1 MDTIKIGNFLKQL
14 RKENGLTQ
22 EQLGEKIGVTNK
34 TISRWETGTYL
45 PPVECLA
52 MLSDIYK
59 ISINE
64 LVAAQRLQKDEFEN
78 AADDNLSNALK
89 LSESSFKK
97 KEKRLTIIM
106 ILSTIIAIV
115 LILLIPVKIIG
126 LIRGLL
132 IIALVIALAFISNT
146 LNIVALLQNKEIKKT
161 VEK

>member
-14 RKENGLTQ
+14 RKENGFTQ
-22 EQLGEKIGVTNK
+22 EQLGDKIGVTNK
-34 TISRWETGTYL
+34 TVSRWETGSYL

-59 ISINE
+59 VSINE
-64 LVAAQRLQKDEFEN
+64 LVAGQRLESDEFVN
-78 AADDNLSNALK
+78 AAEENLSNALNF
-89 LSESSFKK
+89 SESSFKNT
-97 KEKRLTIIM
+97 EKRLSIIM

-126 LIRGLL
+126 LVRGLL

-146 LNIVALLQNKEIKKT
+146 LNIIALLQNKEIKKS
-161 VEK
+161 VKK

>member
-14 RKENGLTQ
+14 RKENGFTQ

-45 PPVECLA
+45 PPVECMA

>member
-1 MDTIKIGNFLKQL
+1 
-14 RKENGLTQ
+14 
-22 EQLGEKIGVTNK
+22 
-34 TISRWETGTYL
+34 
-45 PPVECLA
+45 
-52 MLSDIYK
+52 
-59 ISINE
+59 
-64 LVAAQRLQKDEFEN
+64 
-78 AADDNLSNALK
+78 
-89 LSESSFKK
+89 
-97 KEKRLTIIM
+97 M

>member
-14 RKENGLTQ
+14 RKENGFTQ

-126 LIRGLL
+126 LI
-132 IIALVIALAFISNT
+132 
-146 LNIVALLQNKEIKKT
+146 
-161 VEK
+161 

>member
-14 RKENGLTQ
+14 RKENGFTQ

-97 KEKRLTIIM
+97 TEKRLTIIM

>member
-14 RKENGLTQ
+14 RKENGFTQ

-34 TISRWETGTYL
+34 TISRWETGNYL

-97 KEKRLTIIM
+97 TEKRLTIIM

>member
-14 RKENGLTQ
+14 RKENGFTQ